1 MVPISTSTR
10 RTPIAVTVVL
20 AIVGLALIAVSII
33 DFTTASGQLPSL
45 IPGRLA
51 HNTHHHTKR
60 AILAL
65 VLGVLVLI
73 GARISAGR
81 KATSRS

>member
-1 MVPISTSTR
+1 M
-10 RTPIAVTVVL
+10 TVLL
-20 AIVGLALIAVSII
+20 AIVGIALIAVSII
-33 DFTTASGQLPSL
+33 YFTTASGQLPSF

-73 GARISAGR
+73 GAWISAGR
-81 KATSRS
+81 RTTSRS

>member
-1 MVPISTSTR
+1 MPVSTSTR
-10 RTPIAVTVVL
+10 RTPLAVTVVL
-20 AIVGLALIAVSII
+20 VVLGVALIAVSII
-33 DFTTASGQLPSL
+33 YFTTASGQLPSF

-65 VLGVLVLI
+65 VLGLAALI
-73 GARISAGR
+73 GAWISTGR
-81 KATSRS
+81 RAASHS

>member
-1 MVPISTSTR
+1 MTVLL
-10 RTPIAVTVVL
+10 AV
-20 AIVGLALIAVSII
+20 IGLALIAVAII
-33 DFTTASGQLPSL
+33 YFTTTSGQLPSF

-65 VLGVLVLI
+65 VLGVIVLI
-73 GARISAGR
+73 GAWISTGR
-81 KATSRS
+81 KAMSRR